1 MGKGDFQLHLGP
13 EGLESLR
20 LAAEKAGVSMQQY
33 AREALEM
40 RVSAGQPGGGSL
52 AEALRLVERT
62 ARALQA
68 QVSPASPP
76 PSGEDAWDM
85 LMKGGP
91 S

>member
-20 LAAEKAGVSMQQY
+20 QAAEKAGVSMQQY

-52 AEALRLVERT
+52 AEALRLVERA

-76 PSGEDAWDM
+76 PSPADTWEA
-85 LMKGGP
+85 LMQDG
-91 S
+91 SS